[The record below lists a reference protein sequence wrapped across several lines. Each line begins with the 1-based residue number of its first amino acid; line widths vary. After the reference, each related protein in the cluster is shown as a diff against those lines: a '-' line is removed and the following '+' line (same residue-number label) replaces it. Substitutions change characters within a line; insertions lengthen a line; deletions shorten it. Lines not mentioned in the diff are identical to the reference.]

1 MRSPEEAVPEPG
13 AAARPVRFLVAA
25 IVVLAS
31 AATGYVGSR
40 IWPLPTYSG
49 PMMNLTAADNSSPEP
64 ELREGPPL
72 PASPVSKSAAATDPS
87 APFDDPSRSVVAGA
101 ARLRETARA
110 RRGGFLDRF
119 SRRTGCRALSELR
132 PSKRVQMAP
141 AARNKHRPRRRNERT
156 AAPRRWA
163 PGAKISRGVRGQS
176 TKGAGPALVEFAP
189 NPKPNQASRD
199 FMARP
204 SSY

>member
-40 IWPLPTYSG
+40 IWPLPTDSG
-49 PMMNLTAADNSSPEP
+49 SIMNLTAADNSSPEP
-64 ELREGPPL
+64 ELREGPSL
-72 PASPVSKSAAATDPS
+72 PASPVAKSAAATDPS
-87 APFDDPSRSVVAGA
+87 APFADPSQSVVAGA
-101 ARLRETARA
+101 ARLRQTTRHDVEGSSAGSPDPSVAALYRSPAEQARA
-110 RRGGFLDRF
+110 NDVSPPATSTGSGRRSD
-119 SRRTGCRALSELR
+119 
-132 PSKRVQMAP
+132 
-141 AARNKHRPRRRNERT
+141 RT
-156 AAPRRWA
+156 ATHRRWA
-163 PGAKISRGVRGQS
+163 PGAKVSRGVRGQT
-176 TKGAGPALVEFAP
+176 TKGAGPAVVEFAP
-189 NPKPNQASRD
+189 NPKPNQATRD